1 MGRPLS
7 DGREAWAGSRSPVQR
22 LKVER
27 RFPAA
32 ILGTPSPRLCGP
44 KLCCWVTE
52 AWPAAFVISGVPSN
66 MRVMP
71 GIGGTVRTV
80 IVTGQGLRCGWGRA
94 GNGGVGAG
102 AGVGRG
108 AGPRA
113 GFGRGF
119 GGG

>member
-1 MGRPLS
+1 
-7 DGREAWAGSRSPVQR
+7 
-22 LKVER
+22 
-27 RFPAA
+27 
-32 ILGTPSPRLCGP
+32 
-44 KLCCWVTE
+44 
-52 AWPAAFVISGVPSN
+52 

-108 AGPRA
+108 LGLGA
-113 GFGRGF
+113 GFGCGF
-119 GGG
+119 GCGFGAGGGVGSEVGADVGLGVGSADTARLGRARTMLSETAAEVVRIATPVVMRR